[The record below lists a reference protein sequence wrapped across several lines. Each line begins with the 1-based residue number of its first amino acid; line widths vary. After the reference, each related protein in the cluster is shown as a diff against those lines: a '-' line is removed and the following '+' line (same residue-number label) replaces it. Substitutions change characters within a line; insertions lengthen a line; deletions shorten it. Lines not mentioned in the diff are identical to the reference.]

1 MIVYLIIIDQLQ
13 YTKYRTINADYF
25 LLYLM
30 CFRYTARLIDHLN
43 CGKHYIHQPQNCID
57 RIPMGSC
64 AIDRIEDEDL
74 SDQMQYRKNLADRVK
89 SFVLYQSVYRCEVK
103 INRVFDFVKVTQG

>member
-1 MIVYLIIIDQLQ
+1 
-13 YTKYRTINADYF
+13 
-25 LLYLM
+25 
-30 CFRYTARLIDHLN
+30 
-43 CGKHYIHQPQNCID
+43 
-57 RIPMGSC
+57 MGSC

-103 INRVFDFVKVTQG
+103 INRVLDFVKVTQG